1 MKAEGVAMA
10 PVTSTSMQVTVP
22 QGVQPGQM
30 FMVQAPNG
38 QQVQVQV
45 PQGVM
50 PGMAIQVNLP
60 APVAAVTPMAIG
72 VPMSMAAP
80 ASPQPSYAQVAAPP
94 RSHVPPAKLDGLL
107 LVLAIVVNLAVP
119 IVWWAVLNR
128 DFSITNES
136 RWVTGFR
143 SFAYGA
149 LGVPYAFLAVATAV
163 LEIISAAACCPAQKR
178 PSATG
183 GGCSCCGQ
191 ICLLVSYKRV
201 EPPRH
206 PPVLSPPARLGHV
219 FDSLSCAAADGGRDA
234 ACHSDTRFGTL
245 PHRVA
250 PGLSLRLLWVAD
262 RRLLRSGCPHGDHSR
277 IRVVSPPSI
286 RQRGPHDD
294 PTAEMNEAN
303 EAHRAPCEPH
313 HAWSRALR
321 RCNRTI
327 CAAAQTRVWC
337 VGHIGCSPH
346 STIAA
351 GARSLRTYIVHARCN
366 LVVKT
371 P

>member
-1 MKAEGVAMA
+1 
-10 PVTSTSMQVTVP
+10 VTSTSMQVTVP

-94 RSHVPPAKLDGLL
+94 RSHVPPAKFDGLL

-191 ICLLVSYKRV
+191 ICLLTAAVTLRAILTLGSALFLIALHQDSRFVYFGWPIGVYYGLVALMVITLAYESFRLHQYGSAARTTT
-201 EPPRH
+201 PLPR
-206 PPVLSPPARLGHV
+206 
-219 FDSLSCAAADGGRDA
+219 
-234 ACHSDTRFGTL
+234 
-245 PHRVA
+245 
-250 PGLSLRLLWVAD
+250 
-262 RRLLRSGCPHGDHSR
+262 
-277 IRVVSPPSI
+277 
-286 RQRGPHDD
+286 
-294 PTAEMNEAN
+294 
-303 EAHRAPCEPH
+303 
-313 HAWSRALR
+313 
-321 RCNRTI
+321 
-327 CAAAQTRVWC
+327 
-337 VGHIGCSPH
+337 
-346 STIAA
+346 
-351 GARSLRTYIVHARCN
+351 
-366 LVVKT
+366 
-371 P
+371 